1 MRKIKIGILTFHR
14 SINYGAFLQCFSL
27 VSKINNVFGDSVNA
41 EVIDYCPEF
50 EIEKYKA
57 DVKTYIFG
65 SSQNKSSIKMAIKN
79 TVKLVLSPSIISQKR
94 MMQAAFEKS
103 YDKLPKSELMWITDD
118 YNAFLSN
125 IKDEYDII
133 IVGSDAVW
141 ETLVFSFPNA
151 YFLNDC
157 VNAIQISYAAC
168 TGRMDLSMYSKEQ
181 ITFLSKRWS
190 SFKYLGVRDDATANL
205 IRSINSNL
213 VPQHNCDPTI
223 TLDFEQHRNLFDK
236 SKCKEILRKHGID
249 PKKPIIGLMGGNA
262 LGKLIREL
270 FGNKYQV
277 VALYYPNMHADV
289 YLPELTP
296 FEWAVMFSMFFI
308 TFTRFFHG
316 TIFSLKNGVQTISVD
331 DWKLNDKEQKSKLHD
346 LLDRLKLNDYLYSVD
361 YIYTPEGKEKVRQAV
376 ESALRTSQS
385 ERIMKALDAE
395 KRCFDSFSSALGS
408 IILDLET
415 RVDNGSAG
423 D

>member
-27 VSKINNVFGDSVNA
+27 VTRINDIFGDRACA

-57 DVKTYIFG
+57 DVKTFIFG

-79 TVKLVLSPSIISQKR
+79 TVKLILSPSIISEKR
-94 MMQAAFEKS
+94 MMQASFEKA
-103 YDKLPKSELMWITDD
+103 YDKLPKSEHKWITDD
-118 YNAFLSN
+118 YNSFLSN
-125 IKDEYDII
+125 IKDKYDVI

-151 YFLNDC
+151 YFLNDS

-168 TGRMDLSMYSKEQ
+168 TGRMDLSMYSNEQ
-181 ITFLSKRWS
+181 ISFLNERWS
-190 SFKYLGVRDDATANL
+190 CFKYLGVRDNATANL

-213 VPQHNCDPTI
+213 FPQHNCDPTI
-223 TLDFEQHRNLFDK
+223 TLDFEQHRELFDK
-236 SKCKEILRKHGID
+236 STCEKILTKHGID

-277 VALYYPNMHADV
+277 VALYYPNRHADV

-331 DWKLNDKEQKSKLHD
+331 DWKLNDKHQKSKLYD
-346 LLDRLKLNDYLYSVD
+346 LLERLNLTDYLYSVD

-385 ERIMKALDAE
+385 ERIMKALAAE
-395 KRCFDSFSSALGS
+395 KRCFDSFSSALGN
-408 IILDLET
+408 IISDLVTE
-415 RVDNGSAG
+415 VDNDGVG